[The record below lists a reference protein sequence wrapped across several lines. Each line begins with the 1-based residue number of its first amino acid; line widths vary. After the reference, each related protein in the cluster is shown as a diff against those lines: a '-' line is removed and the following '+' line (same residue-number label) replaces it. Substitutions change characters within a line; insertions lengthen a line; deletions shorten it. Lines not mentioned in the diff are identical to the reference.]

1 MTWESYIDHKKVIY
15 ITTKNLDYIRVVQ
28 ELKIL
33 KEKTETYKVIG
44 SYSMKY
50 PVRIISVYLQ
60 LLCASFRP
68 YDTIFIGF
76 APQLVL
82 PVWFWKLRKANLII
96 DFFVSFYD
104 TLCCDRKII
113 KQDSIMGRLLHW
125 LDQWVLGRADYIIC
139 DANSHGRYFADEFLV
154 TADKLATLY
163 LEADTTIYHQLYIQR
178 PERLK
183 DKYIVL
189 YFGSG
194 FPLQGIDIVLKAMD
208 LLKDNKLIYFF
219 FIGSIRDRTL
229 KMCKPV
235 SDNIKYIKWVSQ
247 QKLAEYID
255 MADLCLAGHFNADIQ
270 KAGRVIAGKA
280 FIYQAMGKR
289 MILGD
294 NEANRELFAEDEQAV
309 FVKMGDER
317 ALAER
322 ILNEY
327 RESSTKRE
335 NKKEEIKCTC

>member
-1 MTWESYIDHKKVIY
+1 MTWESYIDHKKVLY

-33 KEKTETYKVIG
+33 KEKTEEYKVIG

-60 LLCASFRP
+60 LLFVSFKP

-76 APQLVL
+76 APQLVM
-82 PVWFWKLRKANLII
+82 PFWVWKLGRASLII
-96 DFFVSFYD
+96 DFFLSYYD
-104 TLCCDRKII
+104 TLCCDRK
-113 KQDSIMGRLLHW
+113 KVKAGSVPGRLLHK

-139 DANSHGRYFADEFLV
+139 DTNAHGRYFADEFSV
-154 TADKLATLY
+154 PVDKLGTLY
-163 LEADTTIYHQLYIQR
+163 LEADATIYHPLNRKR
-178 PERLK
+178 PTRLK

-194 FPLQGIDIVLKAMD
+194 LSLQGIDTVLKAMD
-208 LLKDNKLIYFF
+208 LLKNHKSLYFF
-219 FIGSIRDRTL
+219 FIGPIRDRTL
-229 KMCKPV
+229 NMRKPV
-235 SDNIKYIKWVSQ
+235 SDNIEYIEWVSQ

-255 MADLCLAGHFNADIQ
+255 MADLCLAGHFNAGIQ

-280 FIYQAMGKR
+280 YIYRAMGKR

-309 FVKMGDER
+309 FVKMGDES
-317 ALAER
+317 ALAEG

-327 RESSTKRE
+327 RE
-335 NKKEEIKCTC
+335 NI